1 VDGRGAATAAIRFRK
16 NRVPQT
22 TATVSGVCVCE
33 CVRERRRKSRGRG
46 RATEINGKSKN
57 GSTIF
62 SRFSSTVPY
71 TRAQWGCG
79 QVAAMTAAAAAAA
92 VVVGGGDGFSAGT
105 TSTTA
110 RGARR
115 AEWSGARAATLRAF
129 SPRAPAPPRS
139 PLLQYYMLY
148 TRT

>member
-1 VDGRGAATAAIRFRK
+1 M
-16 NRVPQT
+16 PQT

-79 QVAAMTAAAAAAA
+79 QVAAMTAAAA